1 MSQRCSDALSR
12 EGLLG
17 KPRCSVTEGFTR
29 RDFQTFIGSPRGVW
43 SLLWDEDVP
52 ARMIVV
58 LALAI
63 TATACG
69 RLWPS
74 QPSVAVPAN
83 GQVSA
88 VQSSLGREFN
98 KASAA
103 VMRTLGW
110 APAAISAANTGHA
123 TTEAAT
129 PRATRRA
136 RRKTRPAPAATPA
149 PELVRPLVPIA
160 AAPPV
165 ETTQPTE
172 VPAIEPVL
180 ADESIYT
187 AADVDVSRPHLH
199 PSHVPWQWPRGV
211 SRTEMLEVVIS
222 QRGEVERIKLL
233 SPPRRMDDMMALSA
247 AKTWTFDPALKDG
260 APVRYR
266 LVLTPGATAFRPE

>member
-1 MSQRCSDALSR
+1 MRP
-12 EGLLG
+12 EE
-17 KPRCSVTEGFTR
+17 K
-29 RDFQTFIGSPRGVW
+29 
-43 SLLWDEDVP
+43 DVP

-63 TATACG
+63 TATACE
-69 RLWPS
+69 RLRPS
-74 QPSVAVPAN
+74 QPSVADPAN
-83 GQVSA
+83 GQLSA
-88 VQSSLGREFN
+88 VESSVGREFN
-98 KASAA
+98 KATAA
-103 VMRTLGW
+103 VIRTLGL
-110 APAAISAANTGHA
+110 APAAISAANAGHA

-136 RRKTRPAPAATPA
+136 RPKTRPAPAAPPA
-149 PELVRPLVPIA
+149 PERLGPMLPIA
-160 AAPPV
+160 EALPV

-187 AADVDVSRPHLH
+187 AADVDVSRPNFH
-199 PSHVPWQWPRGV
+199 PSQIPWQWPGGA

-233 SPPRRMDDMMALSA
+233 SPARRMVDVMALSA
-247 AKTWTFDPALKDG
+247 AKMWTFDPALKDG

-266 LVLTPGATAFRPE
+266 FVLTPGATAFRP

>member
-1 MSQRCSDALSR
+1 MRP
-12 EGLLG
+12 EE
-17 KPRCSVTEGFTR
+17 K
-29 RDFQTFIGSPRGVW
+29 
-43 SLLWDEDVP
+43 DVP

-63 TATACG
+63 TATACE

-74 QPSVAVPAN
+74 QSSVADPAN
-83 GQVSA
+83 GQLPA
-88 VQSSLGREFN
+88 VESSVGREFN
-98 KASAA
+98 KATAA
-103 VMRTLGW
+103 VMRTLGL
-110 APAAISAANTGHA
+110 APAANSAANAGHA
-123 TTEAAT
+123 TTEAAS

-136 RRKTRPAPAATPA
+136 RRKTGTAPAAPPA
-149 PELVRPLVPIA
+149 PELVRSLVPIP

-165 ETTQPTE
+165 EIRQPTE

-187 AADVDVSRPHLH
+187 AADVEVSRPNIR
-199 PSHVPWQWPRGV
+199 PAQIPWQWPRNV

-233 SPPRRMDDMMALSA
+233 SAPRRMVDVMALSA
-247 AKTWTFDPALKDG
+247 AKMWTFEPALKDG

-266 LVLTPGATAFRPE
+266 LVLTPGATAFRP

>member
-1 MSQRCSDALSR
+1 MRP
-12 EGLLG
+12 E
-17 KPRCSVTEGFTR
+17 
-29 RDFQTFIGSPRGVW
+29 
-43 SLLWDEDVP
+43 EDDMP

-58 LALAI
+58 LALAL

-74 QPSVAVPAN
+74 QPSVADPAN
-83 GQVSA
+83 GQRSA
-88 VQSSLGREFN
+88 VESSVGREF
-98 KASAA
+98 KRASAA
-103 VMRTLGW
+103 VMRTLGL
-110 APAAISAANTGHA
+110 APAASSTANAGHA

-129 PRATRRA
+129 PRATRQA
-136 RRKTRPAPAATPA
+136 RRKTRPAPAAASA
-149 PELVRPLVPIA
+149 PELVRPLEPIA

-172 VPAIEPVL
+172 VLAIEPVR

-187 AADVDVSRPHLH
+187 AADVDVSRPNPH
-199 PSHVPWQWPRGV
+199 PSHVPWQWPHGV

-233 SPPRRMDDMMALSA
+233 SPPRRMVDVMALSA
-247 AKTWTFDPALKDG
+247 AKMWTIDPALKDG

-266 LVLTPGATAFRPE
+266 LVLTPGATAFRP

>member
-1 MSQRCSDALSR
+1 MRP
-12 EGLLG
+12 EE
-17 KPRCSVTEGFTR
+17 K
-29 RDFQTFIGSPRGVW
+29 
-43 SLLWDEDVP
+43 DVP

-63 TATACG
+63 AATACG

-74 QPSVAVPAN
+74 QPSVADPAN

-88 VQSSLGREFN
+88 VESSLGREFN

-136 RRKTRPAPAATPA
+136 RRKTRPAPAALPA

-172 VPAIEPVL
+172 VPAIGPVV
-180 ADESIYT
+180 AGESIYT
-187 AADVDVSRPHLH
+187 AADVDVSRPNLQ
-199 PSHVPWQWPRGV
+199 PSQIPWQWPHGV
-211 SRTEMLEVVIS
+211 SPTEMLEVVIS

-233 SPPRRMDDMMALSA
+233 SPPRRIVDAMALSA
-247 AKTWTFDPALKDG
+247 AKMWRFDPALKDG

-266 LVLTPGATAFRPE
+266 LVLTPGATAFRP